1 MSKDKK
7 VLLLQVFLIFS
18 LLFCPYINLSLNI
31 LPNTDISPSLPSPKL
46 LDSTT
51 LNVSQHATVKIEKW
65 MNSSD
70 NIYINSSSLWKANWT
85 ARITNIYNQTVH
97 CGDAEVENDYY
108 WKNYERDQ
116 PDDLGFSRYLNN
128 SEGLISYSGNYSWTD
143 NISNWA
149 SSLHQVDYSGGGLLH
164 GNSVIVSFA
173 YNLFSENNLS
183 SSYSYV
189 KVVYNFTS
197 FILQVYLW
205 SYPHPLYP
213 PKNDSKTVSLIIND
227 SWHNSWRLV
236 SFNASKL
243 GLEICDKLPLN
254 LWEIDIEVGVQNPP
268 YSAIILFDEIS
279 CIDLVFPSEVD
290 LKINNQKVI
299 DFSLG
304 QGFLSWKSYL
314 ENNLHVSV
322 NETNISGFKTEKT
335 WHFFLEI
342 NISRVIVREIDYERH
357 NSTTIKWNVTFQVA
371 QKFAENM
378 TSFILITI
386 PFDWNFLSM
395 LNPKGVQMKDFC
407 IELNDSIHQII
418 IPDNIL
424 IKGEWQIFTYSPN
437 YLELISPTSSI
448 SVTHEENI
456 NISAK
461 LRYSVGT
468 VNLSIVDTTY
478 GNVLQTTVKESD
490 IYGIVTFEVCFPP
503 QTSRSNISAIL
514 RWFYNWEAGEEHIN
528 ITLTTKPTKIA
539 INSSEFKVFYPRKL
553 SINLSYIDLENNLS
567 ILGAHVTYQ
576 WEYDQGKFIE
586 DPINQIYILELPT
599 YQLSLNNSYQIFIK
613 AAKEGYAT
621 VIKVITI
628 FIENPGFKI
637 DLSLPKT
644 AYSGETITVS
654 AKVFDS
660 YNVPLNNI
668 TVLFFLN
675 SSSIGAGFTNESGY
689 ASIQYY
695 ISSSET
701 NRFLEFHCEIVI
713 HNKVVASSSNSI
725 EIISPLKNEK
735 NFWLITLTF
744 GVITGFLSYL
754 SKLYLQRKKKLSL
767 FIKL

>member
-1 MSKDKK
+1 MSKEKNIS
-7 VLLLQVFLIFS
+7 LLQVFLILT
-18 LLFCPYINLSLNI
+18 LLSCPYINLSSNI
-31 LPNTDISPSLPSPKL
+31 LSNADVSPSLHSPKL
-46 LDSTT
+46 LDSNT
-51 LNVSQHATVKIEKW
+51 LNISQNATVKIEKW
-65 MNSSD
+65 MDGSD
-70 NIYINSSSLWKANWT
+70 NIYINSSSLWQANWT
-85 ARITNIYNQTVH
+85 AKVTNFYNQTVH

-116 PDDLGFSRYLNN
+116 PDDPGFSRYLNN
-128 SEGLISYSGNYSWTD
+128 SEGFISYFGNYSWID

-197 FILQVYLW
+197 FILQLYLW

-213 PKNDSKTVSLIIND
+213 PKNDSKTISLIIND
-227 SWHNSWRLV
+227 SWHNGWRFV

-290 LKINNQKVI
+290 LKINNQEVI

-304 QGFLSWKSYL
+304 QGFLSWKSIL
-314 ENNLHVSV
+314 ENNLHISV

-335 WHFFLEI
+335 WYFFLEI
-342 NISRVIVREIDYERH
+342 NISRIIVPETDYERH
-357 NSTTIKWNVTFQVA
+357 NSTTIKWNITFQA
-371 QKFAENM
+371 TQKFAENM

-395 LNPKGVQMKDFC
+395 LNPNGVQMKDFC

-424 IKGEWQIFTYSPN
+424 IKGKWQLFTYSPN

-448 SVTHEENI
+448 SVTHDENI

-461 LRYSVGT
+461 LRYSIGT
-468 VNLSIVDTTY
+468 VNLSLVDTTY
-478 GNVLQTTVKESD
+478 GNVLQTAVKEPD
-490 IYGIVTFEVCFPP
+490 IYGIVNFEVSFPP
-503 QTSRSNISAIL
+503 QTPHSNLSAIL
-514 RWFYNWEAGEEHIN
+514 QWFYNWEVGEEHIN

-539 INSSEFKVFYPRKL
+539 ITSSEFKVFYPRKL

-586 DPINQIYILELPT
+586 NPINQIYTLELPT
-599 YQLSLNNSYQIFIK
+599 YQLSLNNSYQISIK

-621 VIKVITI
+621 VTKVITI
-628 FIENPGFKI
+628 FVENPGFKI

-644 AYSGETITVS
+644 AYSGETITIN

-660 YNVPLNNI
+660 HNVPLNNI
-668 TVLFFLN
+668 TILFFLN

-695 ISSSET
+695 IPSET
-701 NRFLEFHCEIVI
+701 NGFLEFRCEIVI
-713 HNKVVASSSNSI
+713 HNMVVASSFKSI
-725 EIISPLKNEK
+725 EIISSPKNEK
-735 NFWLITLTF
+735 NFWPITLTF

-754 SKLYLQRKKKLSL
+754 SKLYLQRKKQLSL
-767 FIKL
+767 FIKT